1 MRTKRAKA
9 FSLAE
14 LLIVIAIIGVLAA
27 LLFVSMSEAF
37 RLSERTE
44 CVSNLHY
51 LHQAIAMR
59 RSDTLSSQRP
69 AMKVTHWATQW
80 GVLPYVDYNQEV
92 LICPGEGSTETH
104 VDDEE
109 FDQEWDLGQLADWG
123 GISDDAHNI
132 LKDDPY
138 ESVDIADLVAVKTGF
153 HNSYYTY
160 FEPGPYCIKLSPAQ
174 YQKAVSRGLFTE
186 AADNVRSKLAT
197 DQYQSD
203 GGKDVW
209 YCFEDWHSAN
219 SDLDFKDVMVKV
231 TDNGDGT
238 FNLSLNAGST
248 GATNSIVSLPDRQH
262 LASVPKNTHNKMLNI
277 GEVDEETEEAVGGYE
292 SVANPYQGSPQSGGD
307 EAALRF
313 VTNYGLNAQS
323 AIYKENSRYLSDE
336 PGRILLMDY
345 YKPLAMASDV
355 WTGTDLDP
363 NQDGVPIFA
372 RHDHRI
378 NVLFTDGAVRAMH
391 PEEINPAVPAIQ
403 LEYWGP

>member
-1 MRTKRAKA
+1 MRTSRATA

-14 LLIVIAIIGVLAA
+14 LLIVIAIIGVLAG
-27 LLFVSMSEAF
+27 LLFVSMTGAI
-37 RLSERTE
+37 RLSQRTQ

-51 LHQAIAMR
+51 LYQGLSMR

-80 GVLPYVDYNQEV
+80 GVLPYVDFDQEV

-123 GISDDAHNI
+123 GISDDAHNV

-138 ESVDIADLVAVKTGF
+138 ESVDISELVAVKTGF
-153 HNSYYTY
+153 QSSYYTY

-174 YQKAVSRGLFTE
+174 YQKAVSKGLFTE
-186 AADNVRSKLAT
+186 AADNVRSKLST

-219 SDLDFKDVMVKV
+219 SDLDFKDVMVNV

-248 GATNSIVSLPDRQH
+248 GATNSIVSLPERQH
-262 LASVPKNTHNKMLNI
+262 LASVPKNTHNKMLNV
-277 GEVDEETEEAVGGYE
+277 GEVDEETEQAVGGYE
-292 SVANPYQGSPQSGGD
+292 SVANPYEGTSGSGS
-307 EAALRF
+307 EASLTF
-313 VTNYGLNAQS
+313 MTNYGLNAQS

-345 YKPLAMASDV
+345 YKPLAMVSDV

-372 RHDHRI
+372 RHNQRV
-378 NVLFTDGAVRAMH
+378 NVLFTDGAVETMH
-391 PEEINPAVPAIQ
+391 PLKVNPDWPAVQ
-403 LEYWGP
+403 FEYWGP

>member
-1 MRTKRAKA
+1 MRTNRATA

-14 LLIVIAIIGVLAA
+14 LLIVIAIIGVLAG

-80 GVLPYVDYNQEV
+80 GVLPYVDFDEAI
-92 LICPGEGSTETH
+92 LICPAQGSTEH
-104 VDDEE
+104 RVNDEE
-109 FDQEWDLGQLADWG
+109 VDIEWDLGELGQWQGMGDE
-123 GISDDAHNI
+123 AHNI

-138 ESVDIADLVAVKTGF
+138 ESVDIAELVAVKTVTSSTT
-153 HNSYYTY
+153 HYTD
-160 FEPGPYCIKLSPAQ
+160 FGPGPYCLKLSPAQ
-174 YQKAVSRGLFTE
+174 YQDAWGGSSG
-186 AADNVRSKLAT
+186 RSKYGT
-197 DQYQSD
+197 DVQGKIGGYD
-203 GGKDVW
+203 GSGGDTTW
-209 YCFEDWHSAN
+209 YCFEDYGGDN
-219 SDLDFKDVMVKV
+219 DFKDIRIKV
-231 TDNGDGT
+231 TDNRDGT
-238 FNLSLNAGST
+238 FDLQCHMPAVGHTNAL
-248 GATNSIVSLPDRQH
+248 VSKPEHRV
-262 LASVPKNTHNKMLNI
+262 LAQGPISGQSVVI

-292 SVANPYQGSPQSGGD
+292 SVANPYHGSPSTGD
-307 EAALRF
+307 AEEASLRF

-323 AIYKENSRYLSDE
+323 AIYRENSRYLSNE

-372 RHDHRI
+372 RHNQRV
-378 NVLFTDGAVRAMH
+378 NVLFTDGAVETMH
-391 PEEINPAVPAIQ
+391 PLEINPATPAVQ
-403 LEYWGP
+403 FEYWGP

>member
-80 GVLPYVDYNQEV
+80 GVLPYVDYNPEV
-92 LICPGEGSTETH
+92 LLCPAQGSTENE

-138 ESVDIADLVAVKTGF
+138 ESVDIADLVAVKVDNNRGGI
-153 HNSYYTY
+153 YYIP
-160 FEPGPYCIKLSPAQ
+160 FKEGQYCARLSPSQ
-174 YQKAVSRGLFTE
+174 YQRAKSQGLLGN
-186 AADNVRSKLAT
+186 ADSSNNFRDKWHES
-197 DQYQSD
+197 YS
-203 GGKDVW
+203 GGGDSSW
-209 YCFEDWHSAN
+209 YCFEDYGGDW
-219 SDLDFKDVMVKV
+219 DFKDVMVNV

-238 FNLSLNAGST
+238 FNLSLNSGNT
-248 GATNSIVSLPDRQH
+248 GHTNSIVDVPDHRH
-262 LASVPKNTHNKMLNI
+262 LASVAANTNAKMLNV

-292 SVANPYQGSPQSGGD
+292 SVANPYQGSQQSGGD
-307 EAALRF
+307 EASVTF

-323 AIYKENSRYLSDE
+323 SIYKENSRYLSDE

-355 WTGTDLDP
+355 WTSTDLDP

-378 NVLFTDGAVRAMH
+378 NVLFTDGAVKTMH
-391 PEEINPAVPAIQ
+391 PEEINPATPALQ